1 MNIFKKNLLQNFKRE
16 DIPTMAKHADKEA
29 NPLYAAPK
37 LFNAKELEPLY
48 EKIADWRT
56 ET

>member
-1 MNIFKKNLLQNFKRE
+1 MQNFKRE
-16 DIPTMAKHADKEA
+16 DIPTMAKHTDKEA

-56 ET
+56 EN